1 MKIAVS
7 AQEQELRV
15 HLTAAVLE
23 RPEFEV
29 QVLPAAEIM
38 VAPSIGV
45 RAMLLQANSARL
57 SVDEPQLRRLASEV
71 PLIVVCTR
79 VNRLVAATYLRIG
92 ARALMLADRGTKT
105 FQSVLFAVLDGGAW
119 IDPRILS
126 ELLQAGPPELLDL
139 RSSRTPVA
147 RTNALSIQASHSNG
161 EAGFTSDVS
170 RGSTHIANT
179 FKTSRFDTQ
188 DANRR
193 AARHRLTGRETEVA
207 DLIGRGLTNC
217 EIAAELFVDESTVK
231 THVGSILRKIRLRDR
246 LQIALW
252 FHGLPIGSDS

>member
-23 RPEFEV
+23 RPEFEL

-57 SVDEPQLRRLASEV
+57 SVDEPRLKRLASEV

-79 VNRLVAATYLRIG
+79 VNRSDAATYLRIG
-92 ARALMLADRGTKT
+92 ARALMFAGRGTKT
-105 FQSVLFAVLDGGAW
+105 FQSVIFAVLDGGAW
-119 IDPRILS
+119 IDPKILS
-126 ELLQAGPPELLDL
+126 ELLQVGPSELLDL
-139 RSSRTPVA
+139 SSSRTA
-147 RTNALSIQASHSNG
+147 ETRTNALSIQASHSNG
-161 EAGFTSDVS
+161 EVRFASDVF

-179 FKTSRFDTQ
+179 FNAGGFDTQ
-188 DANRR
+188 DANLR
-193 AARHRLTGRETEVA
+193 AVRHRVTGRETEVA
-207 DLIGRGLTNC
+207 SLIGRGLTNC
-217 EIAAELFVDESTVK
+217 EIAAELDVDESTVK

-252 FHGLPIGSDS
+252 FHGLPIGSDR